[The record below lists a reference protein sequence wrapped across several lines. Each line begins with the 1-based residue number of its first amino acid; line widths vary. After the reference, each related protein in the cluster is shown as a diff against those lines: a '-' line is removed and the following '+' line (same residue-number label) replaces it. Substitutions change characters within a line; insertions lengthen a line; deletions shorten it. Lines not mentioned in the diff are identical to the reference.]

1 MVHSGCSVSKLTITH
16 ILIEGFC
23 SGWFL
28 SFSLRPAS
36 SIVAIHV
43 LFYTSRHTLDLS
55 TTVVNS
61 SFFRIFGPERRVH
74 ICSAEV
80 ECMTRG
86 REKGFFHLA
95 IISGHEGTWDCVMH
109 SDYTICIGPLLC
121 VGFLL
126 VAGSTLESSAFHHGH
141 NSYSRLRWSS
151 MQYADIIS
159 VPLP

>member
-16 ILIEGFC
+16 VLIEGFC
-23 SGWFL
+23 SGSFL

-61 SFFRIFGPERRVH
+61 KFFRIFGPERRVH
-74 ICSAEV
+74 ICRAEV

-95 IISGHEGTWDCVMH
+95 IISGHEGTWDSVMH
-109 SDYTICIGPLLC
+109 SDYTYLHWTFTLCRIPLSRGL
-121 VGFLL
+121 
-126 VAGSTLESSAFHHGH
+126 
-141 NSYSRLRWSS
+141 YSRIFCIPPWP
-151 MQYADIIS
+151 Q
-159 VPLP
+159 